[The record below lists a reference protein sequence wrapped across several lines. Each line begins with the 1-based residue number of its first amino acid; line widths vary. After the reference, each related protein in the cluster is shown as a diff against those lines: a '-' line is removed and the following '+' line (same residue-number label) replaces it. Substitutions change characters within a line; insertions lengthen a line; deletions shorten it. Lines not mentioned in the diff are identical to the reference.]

1 MSWWELC
8 TSLFCCKRSIQTS
21 PQTMSVNSNSSAA
34 SDKKYNS
41 KRSYGYIRPPN
52 IQRDS
57 QSQVTLK
64 GWLFRLEGGALRQWR
79 RRWFVLTDY
88 CLFYYRDSDENKLL
102 GSVILPSYR
111 ISPCSA
117 NDKITRK
124 YAFKA
129 EHSNMKTYF
138 FAVESR
144 ELMIQWMNAL
154 CLATIMQTFTRS
166 HHSTDQ
172 LSVPPTPGLDEEDS
186 GFVSYQS
193 RKLQDQDDPQ
203 ATLDSSFASAQSTL
217 DFSRDIDGNIVTN
230 DGASDSGFV
239 SSHYGS
245 QSGIPYSVYTRGKT
259 GQLYYAAAPP
269 KPKRL
274 HASYT
279 ALPQCV
285 PDLVPPQEI
294 NLGRGK
300 FVPLCDYE
308 SFYEFGKNERSYRKC
323 DNWEGNYDNLTS
335 EGGKY
340 HQPQPELYL
349 PMSAALKKTPGS
361 QSMLESERDYENTAI
376 YRDSLQP
383 LSNNPRQPPLIRR
396 HSDIFGDNMTGYDQQ
411 LQKMPSTSSKHPF
424 HSQPRVEKHDH
435 DVYDKGGRDLACVYD
450 ACDSRVLGNIPG
462 NTYHR
467 TKTES
472 GYQTNTSFKGHQYQD
487 QVIGSLYPGSGN
499 NSDRQVLDRQVHR
512 ADNSRGIVSARPIFV
527 NENIYVPFDAD
538 RKEPS
543 VCVFQHGTGSSNG
556 QESQSNSLR
565 EESMKKL
572 LEWKERMLLSPLTK
586 INNHE
591 ETKNIAPA
599 TSSGSP
605 GIPPPRPPLPEEYCH
620 EVLQNL
626 ELHEMQQKLHELQ
639 LQSNGINTVVS
650 PGQVGAPELSDNIP
664 VSEVTPKPRRLS
676 CGEVEL
682 QIHRHM
688 KKAIGGRRDNDKS
701 QKSNRTLYRSNEHHQ
716 STSALCRLA
725 TSYSSDDEESPSS
738 SSNVRGNYR
747 PKVRRASYR
756 GKRSNQ
762 HKAVGRVSVSDSELH
777 VHRSSMKCRLLQFS
791 SGLTAKHKN
800 VSVSAGELLEKSHE
814 ELVLLLIQ
822 LRQNQRQLLKS
833 QQQCHLQMAKEQR
846 LMQMNSYE
854 NEHKRNYMMLCQQM
868 EKLQEEEKGIRHLVN
883 LVANLVKLRTLKS
896 STENN
901 TASPPRLDGVRIEK
915 YIPSEK
921 MLEFAHHLQERQRL
935 RGEIESIEMAS
946 LDHEGL
952 EEKLSR
958 LYQLNYLV
966 QEEYSE
972 FVFIQKDE
980 EMLEQSLKTVQE
992 KLSEVG
998 RDNPVGLEKLRKQ
1011 QRLIEKELAHI
1022 YSMLSQSTVRLQQGI
1037 LKESQVEHKILVFR
1051 QKMEH
1056 ALVVSHRRK
1065 EMSSISKADLEAEL
1079 LRLQSLLESLA
1090 KHRQE
1095 ISNAIQTLK
1104 FNSKQKRLPGFQK
1117 VRGKVS
1123 GVVGFAAL
1131 PSKRKNQSAYMET
1144 DLDSCSSQEFCVVK
1158 NPQPRL
1164 QWQEMAEVI
1173 DHSRTLKNGP
1183 MLDIAQPENQNTLD
1197 QERQG
1202 RLSRHNQKTSLNW
1215 SGQLVGEYGKQEM
1228 QNYTD
1233 QQCDYVYK
1241 HKHVDQRFMLSQQNQ
1256 LDEKRQKQ
1264 SELPRLMRTGENRS
1278 LSSQNLYCTQTQGD
1292 HIRINGHNAK
1302 QDQPEIPTTFNLH
1315 NQHLLYRSAQDVR
1328 SSKLDMVFKS
1338 SQLDQN
1344 SQKQSDQ
1351 QMNYYGQIQ
1360 TDLRMVIRHQ
1370 EHDKPN
1376 QQISFKQLDQPVL
1389 SDQNVMLNQHDYS
1402 DKLKRLDH
1410 HRKHNSLDENSR
1422 LNEQN
1427 QYSRLNQC
1435 DSRGKPNNPV
1445 QNSRLNQQNQYSR
1458 LNQCDSRGKP
1468 NNPEQNSRLNQQNT
1482 RGRLEQ
1488 LLQHNELKNP
1498 ETNSGLNEQAQCGRP
1513 DQQLQSNKLIFA
1525 GQNPRLNQQ
1534 DQHGKSDQL
1543 LHHDKPN
1550 HPEPNS
1556 GLNKQA
1562 QCGRPDQQLQSNKLI
1577 FAGQNPRLNQQ
1588 DQHGISDQLLHHD
1601 KLNHPE
1607 PNSGLNQHRRPDQL
1621 LQHEKL
1627 NHPELNLQLN
1637 QQVQHETSDQ
1647 LLQHN
1652 KLNHPEP
1659 NSGLN
1664 QQVQFEKSGQLLQYN
1679 KLNLSEQNS
1688 KLDEQDQHERLNQPD
1703 QHSEVNQLK
1712 GHTGETEVAV
1722 HQSCNINVV
1731 GLPLKVLPQEKPKKF
1746 DTIRKSSSCTSDKK
1760 GGQAAAWMVD
1770 SVKNHEVAKDKP
1782 LAPNR
1787 PTSLFS
1793 PTRKVQ
1799 THRRTLS
1806 AYERLFG
1813 GASTSSLSTPSAE
1826 QRASGYHSQTSPRH
1840 HGQSQRKPKRR
1851 HHTITGSGSQPLLG
1865 ISSPRRFSPSSRHIR
1880 MDRNS
1885 RTAST
1890 PDIVR
1895 STIRKSEVFDE
1906 KVIDRELGLP
1916 QKIDIPERYIE
1927 DEPEKLS
1934 TAEKLKRNQKAE
1946 NIRKMLCEVT
1956 AYEESSEAEGGVSE
1970 TMKKKVDD
1978 EKKKRAHL
1986 LALNHTIAK
1995 EVMEKSKIV
2004 AMIATLERLHPDTEE
2019 QMEGEVQDEDWSPVQ
2034 SLPVIQQRENY
2045 FT

>member
-1 MSWWELC
+1 MQPTHSVDIP
-8 TSLFCCKRSIQTS
+8 SLGGNPQGRILGPFFRSIQTS

-1215 SGQLVGEYGKQEM
+1215 SGQLVGEYG
-1228 QNYTD
+1228 
-1233 QQCDYVYK
+1233 
-1241 HKHVDQRFMLSQQNQ
+1241 
-1256 LDEKRQKQ
+1256 
-1264 SELPRLMRTGENRS
+1264 
-1278 LSSQNLYCTQTQGD
+1278 
-1292 HIRINGHNAK
+1292 
-1302 QDQPEIPTTFNLH
+1302 
-1315 NQHLLYRSAQDVR
+1315 
-1328 SSKLDMVFKS
+1328 
-1338 SQLDQN
+1338 
-1344 SQKQSDQ
+1344 
-1351 QMNYYGQIQ
+1351 
-1360 TDLRMVIRHQ
+1360 
-1370 EHDKPN
+1370 
-1376 QQISFKQLDQPVL
+1376 
-1389 SDQNVMLNQHDYS
+1389 
-1402 DKLKRLDH
+1402 
-1410 HRKHNSLDENSR
+1410 
-1422 LNEQN
+1422 
-1427 QYSRLNQC
+1427 
-1435 DSRGKPNNPV
+1435 
-1445 QNSRLNQQNQYSR
+1445 
-1458 LNQCDSRGKP
+1458 
-1468 NNPEQNSRLNQQNT
+1468 
-1482 RGRLEQ
+1482 
-1488 LLQHNELKNP
+1488 
-1498 ETNSGLNEQAQCGRP
+1498 
-1513 DQQLQSNKLIFA
+1513 
-1525 GQNPRLNQQ
+1525 
-1534 DQHGKSDQL
+1534 
-1543 LHHDKPN
+1543 
-1550 HPEPNS
+1550 
-1556 GLNKQA
+1556 
-1562 QCGRPDQQLQSNKLI
+1562 
-1577 FAGQNPRLNQQ
+1577 
-1588 DQHGISDQLLHHD
+1588 
-1601 KLNHPE
+1601 
-1607 PNSGLNQHRRPDQL
+1607 
-1621 LQHEKL
+1621 
-1627 NHPELNLQLN
+1627 
-1637 QQVQHETSDQ
+1637 
-1647 LLQHN
+1647 
-1652 KLNHPEP
+1652 
-1659 NSGLN
+1659 
-1664 QQVQFEKSGQLLQYN
+1664 
-1679 KLNLSEQNS
+1679 
-1688 KLDEQDQHERLNQPD
+1688 
-1703 QHSEVNQLK
+1703 
-1712 GHTGETEVAV
+1712 
-1722 HQSCNINVV
+1722 
-1731 GLPLKVLPQEKPKKF
+1731 LPLKVLPQEKPKKF